1 MISQTTSEPISLTQ
15 SQDVSA
21 ELVAEIKKAIEG
33 HLRLTLARHLDNAT
47 RREVWTATC
56 FVVREKIIDRF
67 IETQAAHNR
76 EKTRRVYYL
85 SLEYLMGRLLNVNLR
100 NTGLHQAVGVAL
112 SELGFDL
119 EELCE
124 EEHDMGLGNGG
135 LGRLAACFLDS
146 MATMDLPAIGY
157 GIHYQFGLFRQ
168 EFENG
173 RQVERPDDWLK
184 Y

>member
-76 EKTRRVYYL
+76 EKTRGA
-85 SLEYLMGRLLNVNLR
+85 S
-100 NTGLHQAVGVAL
+100 
-112 SELGFDL
+112 
-119 EELCE
+119 
-124 EEHDMGLGNGG
+124 
-135 LGRLAACFLDS
+135 
-146 MATMDLPAIGY
+146 I
-157 GIHYQFGLFRQ
+157 I
-168 EFENG
+168 
-173 RQVERPDDWLK
+173 
-184 Y
+184 